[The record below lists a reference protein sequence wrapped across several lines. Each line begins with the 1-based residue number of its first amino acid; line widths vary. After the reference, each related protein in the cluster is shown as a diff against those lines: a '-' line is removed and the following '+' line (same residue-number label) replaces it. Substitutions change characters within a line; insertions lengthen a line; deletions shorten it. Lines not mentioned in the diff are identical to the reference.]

1 MESFSK
7 NAFFLCEWYVTETG
21 SFTLPAFSGL
31 LTLLDIDNKYN
42 LMELQILI
50 ELYEKKLYTELK
62 IKLIPTANKL
72 SFQ

>member
-50 ELYEKKLYTELK
+50 ELYEKKIVYRIEDK
-62 IKLIPTANKL
+62 INTNCK
-72 SFQ
+72 